1 MSQPVA
7 FVTGCSSGI
16 GRALAD
22 AFQRAGY
29 RVWASARKEDGVR
42 ALAEAGFQ
50 AVQLDV
56 NDAAA
61 LARLA
66 EELGVEAAGLDV
78 LVNNAGYGAMGP
90 LLDGGVE
97 AMRRQFETN
106 VFAVVGVTRALFPL
120 LRRKSGLVVNVGSVS
135 GVLVTPFAGAY
146 CASKAAVH
154 ALSDALRL
162 ELAPFGVEVLEVQP
176 GAIASNFGASASRE
190 MDSVVDERSPWWPLR
205 RQIQARRGIP
215 GQSHVRRRLRPPVA
229 RRRAAPSAP
238 AAGAHRQWQPG
249 PAGAGPLAT
258 ARPAGAAAE
267 EALRSR
273 HAPLKP
279 PGDTAMGDRLAVP
292 IRYYALA
299 GIAAA
304 ILLNVLLRGVVRFGG
319 LPASLL
325 IAALVAGGLAWWF
338 ARAQRRW
345 PTWGE
350 RLRLV
355 ALYGGVLGVLYLL
368 LVGLA
373 SLKGDPSPAAL
384 LIVVLHYLCYPALLL
399 VFFSGRVYGF
409 FLR

>member
-16 GRALAD
+16 GRALAN

-29 RVWASARKEDGVR
+29 RVWASARKEDDVR

-66 EELGVEAAGLDV
+66 EELEVEAAGLDV
-78 LVNNAGYGAMGP
+78 LINNAGYGAMGP

-162 ELAPFGVEVLEVQP
+162 ELAPFAVEVLEVQP

-190 MDSVVDERSPWWPLR
+190 LDSVVDERSPWWPLR
-205 RQIQARRGIP
+205 RQIQARAKASQDNP
-215 GQSHVRRRLRPPVA
+215 T
-229 RRRAAPSAP
+229 SA
-238 AAGAHRQWQPG
+238 
-249 PAGAGPLAT
+249 
-258 ARPAGAAAE
+258 
-267 EALRSR
+267 
-273 HAPLKP
+273 
-279 PGDTAMGDRLAVP
+279 
-292 IRYYALA
+292 
-299 GIAAA
+299 
-304 ILLNVLLRGVVRFGG
+304 
-319 LPASLL
+319 
-325 IAALVAGGLAWWF
+325 
-338 ARAQRRW
+338 
-345 PTWGE
+345 
-350 RLRLV
+350 
-355 ALYGGVLGVLYLL
+355 
-368 LVGLA
+368 
-373 SLKGDPSPAAL
+373 
-384 LIVVLHYLCYPALLL
+384 
-399 VFFSGRVYGF
+399 
-409 FLR
+409 

>member
-7 FVTGCSSGI
+7 LITGCSSGI
-16 GRALAD
+16 GRALAE
-22 AFQRAGY
+22 AFQAAGY
-29 RVWASARKEDGVR
+29 RVWASARKEDDVR

-66 EELGVEAAGLDV
+66 GELEVEAAGLDV

-190 MDSVVDERSPWWPLR
+190 MDSVVDEHSPWWPLR
-205 RQIQARRGIP
+205 RQIQARSAASQDNPTPAVDFAR
-215 GQSHVRRRLRPPVA
+215 QLLAAVQRRP
-229 RRRAAPSAP
+229 
-238 AAGAHRQWQPG
+238 
-249 PAGAGPLAT
+249 
-258 ARPAGAAAE
+258 RPALVRIGNGSR
-267 EALRSR
+267 AL
-273 HAPLKP
+273 P
-279 PGDTAMGDRLAVP
+279 
-292 IRYYALA
+292 ALA
-299 GIAAA
+299 RWLPRG
-304 ILLNVLLRGVVRFGG
+304 LLERVLKKRFG
-319 LPASLL
+319 LD
-325 IAALVAGGLAWWF
+325 
-338 ARAQRRW
+338 
-345 PTWGE
+345 T
-350 RLRLV
+350 RL
-355 ALYGGVLGVLYLL
+355 
-368 LVGLA
+368 
-373 SLKGDPSPAAL
+373 
-384 LIVVLHYLCYPALLL
+384 
-399 VFFSGRVYGF
+399 
-409 FLR
+409 